1 MPVDASSL
9 LDLTASELAPGGALP
24 PRLRVPPLTRPFDI
38 SIDVPGNEEMTLAM
52 LLLAALAS
60 DACELYKPRLD
71 GTDAGVML
79 GAIAELGA
87 RVERAAGGDIVVW
100 GCGPRWKPAAQDT
113 VLTLRDAGTP
123 TRLLSLAAM
132 LAPPGRTVTIHGS
145 PELSTGEIGAIVRM
159 IRALGGEA
167 DEVGGPGSWPIR
179 VHGLAEESQF
189 TPVRADWEG
198 AAGLIPAVLLIG
210 PFAPYGSA
218 VFLAGESAIGPEVRR
233 TMELLDRAGAEAFS
247 REVDAEVCVQS
258 QTPEG
263 ELGGFQHTVE
273 PDAALAGLWWTA
285 AVMCPGSRATVNGR
299 WAKSVQ
305 AGARIAN
312 VLLKMSG
319 GRAAG
324 NAEMKPGSLS
334 LRGAERVHAV
344 EVDVRA
350 YPDAGLVLAA
360 ACAVA
365 DGPSVIRGLGGLK
378 GGLQG
383 GPPDGA
389 DRVGLL
395 ADALTRLGCAVRL
408 EGSGAEVAMHISPL
422 DVARCTEDVVLDAGG
437 DAGVAM
443 ALAPVGLRR
452 SGVIIERPECV
463 AREYPGLWGTLRSV
477 YG

>member
-1 MPVDASSL
+1 MPLDAPSL
-9 LDLTASELAPGGALP
+9 LELDPSALAPGGLLP
-24 PRLRVPPLTRPFDI
+24 PRLRVPALTRPFDVTL
-38 SIDVPGNEEMTLAM
+38 DVPGNEELTVAM

-60 DACELYKPRLD
+60 DACELYKPGLD
-71 GTDAGVML
+71 GADAGVML
-79 GAIAELGA
+79 GAIKELGS
-87 RVERAAGGDIVVW
+87 RVERGEDGNAVVW
-100 GCGPRWKPAAQDT
+100 GCGPRWKSAAQDT

-145 PELSTGEIGAIVRM
+145 PELSTGEIGAIVRT
-159 IRALGGEA
+159 IRALGGEV
-167 DEVGGPGSWPIR
+167 DETGGPGCWPIR
-179 VHGLAEESQF
+179 VHGLAEASQF
-189 TPVRADWEG
+189 TPVRADWDG

-218 VFLAGESAIGPEVRR
+218 VFLAGEHQISPGAQR
-233 TMELLDRAGAEAFS
+233 TMELLDRAGAAAFS
-247 REVDAEVCVQS
+247 REVEAEVCVQS

-273 PDAALAGLWWTA
+273 PDATLAGLWWTA

-312 VLLKMSG
+312 VLMKASG

-324 NAEMKPGSLS
+324 NAEMKPGALS
-334 LRGAERVHAV
+334 MRGGERVHAV
-344 EVDVRA
+344 EADVRA
-350 YPDAGLVLAA
+350 YPEAGFALAA

-365 DGPSVIRGLGGLK
+365 DGPSVIRGLGAL
-378 GGLQG
+378 GGLPG
-383 GPPDGA
+383 GAG
-389 DRVGLL
+389 RVRLL
-395 ADALTRLGCAVRL
+395 SDALTRLGCAVRL
-408 EGSGAEVAMHISPL
+408 EGSGVDVAMHISPL
-422 DVARCTEDVVLDAGG
+422 DVSQRREDVALDVAG
-437 DAGVAM
+437 DAGLTM
-443 ALAPVGLRR
+443 TLALVGLRR

-463 AREYPGLWGTLRSV
+463 ARKYPGFWGTVRKV

>member
-1 MPVDASSL
+1 MEARSL
-9 LDLTASELAPGGALP
+9 IELTPSDLAPGGALP
-24 PRLRVPPLTRPFDI
+24 SRLRVPALTRPFNVTL
-38 SIDVPGNEEMTLAM
+38 DVPGNEEITLAM
-52 LLLAALAS
+52 LLLGALAS

-71 GTDAGVML
+71 GADAGVML
-79 GAIAELGA
+79 GAIGGLGA
-87 RVERAAGGDIVVW
+87 RVERAAGGDLVVW
-100 GCGPRWKPAAQDT
+100 GCGPRWKPAAEDT
-113 VLTLRDAGTP
+113 VLALRDAGTP

-132 LAPPGRTVTIHGS
+132 LAPPGRTVAIHGS

-159 IRALGGEA
+159 IRALGGEV
-167 DEVGGPGSWPIR
+167 DEVGGPGCWPIR

-198 AAGLIPAVLLIG
+198 AAGLLPALLLIG

-218 VFLAGESAIGPEVRR
+218 VFLAGESEIGPEIRR
-233 TMELLDRAGAEAFS
+233 TMELLDRAGAAAFS
-247 REVDAEVCVQS
+247 RGVDGEVCVQS

-324 NAEMKPGSLS
+324 NAEMKPGSFS

-344 EVDVRA
+344 EADVRA

-365 DGPSVIRGLGGLK
+365 DAPSVIRGLGAL
-378 GGLQG
+378 GGLGTLG
-383 GPPDGA
+383 GA
-389 DRVGLL
+389 EDRVGAL
-395 ADALTRLGCAVRL
+395 ADALTRLGCGVRM
-408 EGSGAEVAMHISPL
+408 EGAGAEAAMHISPL
-422 DVARCTEDVVLDAGG
+422 DVTRCTEEVVLDAGG
-437 DAGVAM
+437 DARVAT
-443 ALAPVGLRR
+443 ALALVGLRR
-452 SGVIIERPECV
+452 SGVIIARPECV
-463 AREYPGLWGTLRSV
+463 ARDYPGFWGTLRSV

>member
-1 MPVDASSL
+1 MELAPSV
-9 LDLTASELAPGGALP
+9 LAPGGSLP
-24 PRLRVPPLTRPFDI
+24 SRLRVPALARPFDVTL
-38 SIDVPGNEEMTLAM
+38 DVPGNEEITVAM
-52 LLLAALAS
+52 LLLATLAS

-79 GAIAELGA
+79 GAIGDLGA
-87 RVERAAGGDIVVW
+87 KVERAAGGDIVVW

-123 TRLLSLAAM
+123 TRLISLAAM

-145 PELSTGEIGAIVRM
+145 PDLSTGEIGAIVRM
-159 IRALGGEA
+159 IRALGGEV
-167 DEVGGPGSWPIR
+167 DEVVGPGRWPIR

-198 AAGLIPAVLLIG
+198 AAGLIPSVLLIG

-218 VFLAGESAIGPEVRR
+218 VFLAGESEIGPEIRR
-233 TMELLDRAGAEAFS
+233 TMELLDRAGAAAFS

-273 PDAALAGLWWTA
+273 PDATLAGLWWTA
-285 AVMCPGSRATVNGR
+285 AVMCPGARATVNGR

-319 GRAAG
+319 GREAG

-344 EVDVRA
+344 EADVRA

-360 ACAVA
+360 ACALA
-365 DGPSVIRGLGGLK
+365 DGPSVIRGLGAL

-383 GPPDGA
+383 GLQGSA
-389 DRVGLL
+389 DRVGVL

-408 EGSGAEVAMHISPL
+408 EGSGVDVAMHISPL
-422 DVARCTEDVVLDAGG
+422 DVARCTEDVGLDAGG
-437 DAGVAM
+437 DAGLTM
-443 ALAPVGLRR
+443 ALALVGLRR

-463 AREYPGLWGTLRSV
+463 AREYPGFWGTLRSV

>member
-1 MPVDASSL
+1 M
-9 LDLTASELAPGGALP
+9 
-24 PRLRVPPLTRPFDI
+24 TRPFDI
-38 SIDVPGNEEMTLAM
+38 TIDVPGNEEITLAM
-52 LLLAALAS
+52 LLLGALAS

-71 GTDAGVML
+71 GADAGVMM
-79 GAIAELGA
+79 GAIGELGA
-87 RVERAAGGDIVVW
+87 RVERATGGDIVVW
-100 GCGPRWKPAAQDT
+100 GCGPRWKPAAPDT

-132 LAPPGRTVTIHGS
+132 LAPPGRTVMIHGS

-159 IRALGGEA
+159 IRALGGEV
-167 DEVGGPGSWPIR
+167 DEVGGPGAWPIR

-218 VFLAGESAIGPEVRR
+218 VFLAGESEIGPEIHR
-233 TMELLDRAGAEAFS
+233 TMELLDRAGAAAFS

-285 AVMCPGSRATVNGR
+285 AVMCPGSRAAVNGR

-344 EVDVRA
+344 DADVRA

-365 DGPSVIRGLGGLK
+365 DGPS
-378 GGLQG
+378 
-383 GPPDGA
+383 
-389 DRVGLL
+389 
-395 ADALTRLGCAVRL
+395 
-408 EGSGAEVAMHISPL
+408 
-422 DVARCTEDVVLDAGG
+422 
-437 DAGVAM
+437 
-443 ALAPVGLRR
+443 
-452 SGVIIERPECV
+452 
-463 AREYPGLWGTLRSV
+463 
-477 YG
+477 